1 MPTKLVRGYPNLEVK
16 KMYSTITPKIYVAC
30 LAAYNNG
37 YLHGE
42 WIDAT
47 QDVDSIYSN
56 IRNVLASSPIPNAEE
71 WAIHDYE
78 DFHSISISEN
88 EGVESSHEKA
98 LFALEHGEVG
108 TAIADYYGGDLE
120 DAKEAIENNYHGEW
134 DSELDFA
141 TDLFDECYAHD
152 IPENLRSYID
162 YEQFCRDIF
171 INDYLSL
178 EVNHKVHVI
187 SYH

>member
-1 MPTKLVRGYPNLEVK
+1 MVLNLIGEK
-16 KMYSTITPKIYVAC
+16 QMHNNITPKIYVAC

-47 QDVDSIYSN
+47 QDVDAIYSE
-56 IRNVLASSPIPNAEE
+56 IRKVLVSSPIPHAEE

-78 DFHSISISEN
+78 GFCSMKISEH
-88 EGVESSHEKA
+88 EGIESSHQKA
-98 LFALEHGEVG
+98 LFILEHGAVGGEVAG
-108 TAIADYYGGDLE
+108 YYGGNLE
-120 DAKEAIENNYHGEW
+120 DAEEALENNYHGEW

-141 TDLFDECYAHD
+141 TELFDDCYAHT
-152 IPENLRSYID
+152 IPQNLRSYID

-171 INDYLSL
+171 INDYLSF